1 MISYPVDETRGNGRK
16 QALSNTAGG
25 NAKGY
30 KPLFSCSVMS
40 DCLWPPWT
48 AARQASLSFSVSWSL
63 LKLMSIKLM
72 MLGKKICQYLKKLH
86 LYLPFGQAVLF
97 LGILSQGKNKK
108 RHICEA
114 IYYSS
119 VCRTGRRVETVQL
132 WSTQSLMNNIYYI
145 HSYKRNEEYFCVLL

>member
-25 NAKGY
+25 NAKWY
-30 KPLFSCSVMS
+30 NPLFSCSVIS
-40 DCLWPPWT
+40 DSLQPPWT
-48 AARQASLSFSVSWSL
+48 AAHQAFLSFCVSWSL
-63 LKLMSIKLM
+63 LKLISLKSM
-72 MLGKKICQYLKKLH
+72 MLGKKICQYLEKLH

-108 RHICEA
+108 RYTCEA

-119 VCRTGRRVETVQL
+119 VCNSKIWG
-132 WSTQSLMNNIYYI
+132 IY
-145 HSYKRNEEYFCVLL
+145 